1 MQRSARLLITVIL
14 SSLVL
19 TGCSSMLA
27 SAKQKMASNLS
38 NSIINNDDLETVKT
52 GAPAYL
58 LLIDS
63 FIEGND
69 SDDPALLEAA
79 ASLYSA
85 YAGVFVEDNARAR
98 RLTQKALDYALR
110 ASCLRMKTSCGL
122 KDTKFEQF
130 STIIQKFELDQAQ
143 TLYTLGSAWAGWI
156 QSRSGDWN
164 AAAEIARVSLIMQ
177 RVVALNEK
185 IQSGQAHLYL
195 GILETLL
202 PPALGG
208 KPEKGKVHFERA
220 IELAEGK
227 NLMAKVLYAKQYA
240 RLLFKQELHDRLLK
254 EVLAAEPRIPGF
266 TLMNMLAQ
274 KQARELLES
283 GKEYF

>member
-1 MQRSARLLITVIL
+1 M
-14 SSLVL
+14 L
-19 TGCSSMLA
+19 T
-27 SAKQKMASNLS
+27 SAKQKMANNLS
-38 NSIINNDDLETVKT
+38 NSIINNDDLETVKA

-69 SDDPALLEAA
+69 SDDPGLLEAA
-79 ASLYSA
+79 AKLYSA
-85 YAGVFVEDNARAR
+85 YAGVFVDDNQRAR

-110 ASCLRMKTSCGL
+110 ASCLQMKASCTLKTS
-122 KDTKFEQF
+122 KFDEFSAAISQF
-130 STIIQKFELDQAQ
+130 KPERVE
-143 TLYTLGSAWAGWI
+143 TLYTLGSTWAGWI

-164 AAAEIARVSLIMQ
+164 AAAEIARVNLIMQ
-177 RVVALNEK
+177 RVVSLKEQ
-185 IQSGQAHLYL
+185 IQAGQAHLYL
-195 GILETLL
+195 GILETIL

-208 KPEKGKVHFERA
+208 KPEKGKDHFEKA
-220 IELAEGK
+220 IVLSEGK

-254 EVLAAEPRIPGF
+254 EVLDTEPRIPGF
-266 TLMNMLAQ
+266 TLMNMLAH
-274 KQARELLES
+274 KQAQELLDS